1 MDRGRHPGWRD
12 QQDHPRL
19 TPHQRRE
26 MIAMTTGLLLVLE
39 GGEGVG
45 KTTQWQR
52 LADQLSAAGH
62 AVVALRE
69 PGGTAVGDVLRSV
82 LLDPSAALSSQTEA
96 LLFAASRAEL
106 VSRVVQPALHDGA
119 IVLVDRF
126 LLSTYVYQ
134 GAGRGLP
141 IDALRRVNHFAT
153 SGLRPD
159 LTLLLTMSLD
169 DALGRML
176 QRGSRDR
183 MEREGRDFHE
193 RVHRGFVDATAMAW
207 QARHP
212 EVGPIV
218 TVDANGSA
226 DEVTRRCAANLGV
239 RWPERFASV
248 GAPRG

>member
-1 MDRGRHPGWRD
+1 M
-12 QQDHPRL
+12 
-19 TPHQRRE
+19 T
-26 MIAMTTGLLLVLE
+26 TTGLMLVLE

-69 PGGTAVGDVLRSV
+69 PGGTAVGDVLRTV
-82 LLDPSAALSSQTEA
+82 LLDPSATLSTQTEA

-106 VSRVVQPALHDGA
+106 VSRVIQPALRDGA

-134 GAGRGLP
+134 GAGRGLT
-141 IDALRRVNHFAT
+141 IDALRSINQFAT
-153 SGLRPD
+153 RGLRPD
-159 LTLLLTMSLD
+159 LTLLLTMPLD

-176 QRGSRDR
+176 QRGTADR
-183 MEREGRDFHE
+183 MEREAHDFHE
-193 RVHRGFVDATAMAW
+193 RVHRGFVDATDLAW
-207 QARHP
+207 QARYP

-226 DEVTRRCAANLGV
+226 DEITRRCAAHLTM
-239 RWPERFASV
+239 RWPERFADD
-248 GAPRG
+248 GAFRG

>member
-1 MDRGRHPGWRD
+1 
-12 QQDHPRL
+12 
-19 TPHQRRE
+19 
-26 MIAMTTGLLLVLE
+26 MITTGLMLVLE

-69 PGGTAVGDVLRSV
+69 PGGTAVGDVLRTV
-82 LLDPSAALSSQTEA
+82 LLDPSATLSPQAEA

-106 VSRVVQPALHDGA
+106 VSRVIQPALRDGA
-119 IVLVDRF
+119 VVLVDRF

-141 IDALRRVNHFAT
+141 IDALRSLNQFAT

-159 LTLLLTMSLD
+159 LTLLLTMPLD

-176 QRGSRDR
+176 QRGTADR
-183 MEREGRDFHE
+183 MEREAHDFHE
-193 RVHRGFVDATAMAW
+193 RVHRGFADATDMAW

-226 DEVTRRCAANLGV
+226 DEITRRCAAHLTT
-239 RWPERFASV
+239 RWPERFAGV
-248 GAPRG
+248 GARRG

>member
-1 MDRGRHPGWRD
+1 
-12 QQDHPRL
+12 
-19 TPHQRRE
+19 
-26 MIAMTTGLLLVLE
+26 MTTGLLLVLE

-69 PGGTAVGDVLRSV
+69 PGGTAVGDVLRNL
-82 LLDPSAALSSQTEA
+82 LLDPSATLSSQTEA

-106 VSRVVQPALHDGA
+106 VSRVVQPALQDGA

-141 IDALRRVNHFAT
+141 IDALRSVNQFAT

-159 LTLLLTMSLD
+159 LTLLLTMSLN

-176 QRGSRDR
+176 RRGSSDR
-183 MEREGRDFHE
+183 MEREAHDFHE
-193 RVHRGFVDATAMAW
+193 RVHRSFVDAADMAW
-207 QARHP
+207 QTRHP
-212 EVGPIV
+212 EVGPLV
-218 TVDANGSA
+218 TVDANGSVN
-226 DEVTRRCAANLGV
+226 EVTRRCAARLAE
-239 RWPERFASV
+239 RWPERFAID
-248 GAPRG
+248 GARRG